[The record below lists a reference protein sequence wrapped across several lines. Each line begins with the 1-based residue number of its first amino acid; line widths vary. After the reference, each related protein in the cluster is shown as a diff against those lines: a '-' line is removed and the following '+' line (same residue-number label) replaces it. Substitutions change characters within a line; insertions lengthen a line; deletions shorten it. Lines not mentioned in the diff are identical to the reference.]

1 MAPNYD
7 FEIDENCRLIKK
19 KKTVLSIKLYT
30 QYTKQSY
37 ICTPSRTP
45 FANKFFKRCQ
55 THRVHPNPPSIFPD
69 LYIIRTP
76 IDRQTKTTSNHA

>member
-7 FEIDENCRLIKK
+7 VKIGKNCRLIKK
-19 KKTVLSIKLYT
+19 NKTVLFIKLYT

-45 FANKFFKRCQ
+45 FAN
-55 THRVHPNPPSIFPD
+55 PS
-69 LYIIRTP
+69 
-76 IDRQTKTTSNHA
+76 QSGA